1 MATPAQVRTFV
12 ELLDPTCEA
21 RPETKP
27 LAARPASLAG
37 LRLALLDNTKPNV
50 GPFYEALRA
59 ALCARVPLAAVTI
72 YRKRDSSSPLPDEV
86 ERLILAEADV
96 VVNAIAD

>member
-1 MATPAQVRTFV
+1 MV

-21 RPETKP
+21 RPEAKP
-27 LAARPASLAG
+27 LAPRPAALSG

-50 GPFYEALRA
+50 GPFYAALRA
-59 ALCARVPLAAVTI
+59 VLLARVPLAAATI

-86 ERLILAEADV
+86 ERAILADADV
-96 VVNAIAD
+96 IVNAMAD